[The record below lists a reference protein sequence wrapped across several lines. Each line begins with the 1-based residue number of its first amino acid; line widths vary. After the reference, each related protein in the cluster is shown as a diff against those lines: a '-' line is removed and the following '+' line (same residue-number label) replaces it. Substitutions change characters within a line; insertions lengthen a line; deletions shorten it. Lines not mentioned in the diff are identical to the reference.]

1 MKLPELPKCER
12 SVRQFLIKL
21 IPQLLRT
28 CGISP
33 EQRFYGIR
41 INIQRE
47 ATKRILCMSEEQA
60 KTALESLMELL
71 EEWDGEAS
79 KK

>member
-1 MKLPELPKCER
+1 MKLLELPKCER
-12 SVRQFLIKL
+12 SARQFIIKL
-21 IPQLLRT
+21 VPQLLRA
-28 CGISP
+28 CGVSP
-33 EQRFYGIR
+33 EQSFYGFR
-41 INIQRE
+41 INIQGE
-47 ATKRILCMSEEQA
+47 ATKRICEMTEEQA